1 MTRGED
7 QGKMTLVLG
16 VKMRKTPECQMAQS
30 VQAKG
35 RTLINLVEVL
45 VGEGIRILVNWTIII
60 VMREKLNLVRGN
72 LALVGTERTG
82 ETKGDLEVLE
92 GTEMGREAVVEVAV
106 VEEEEEVALDVDVQE
121 ESTTDT
127 VEVTK
132 RKL

>member
-30 VQAKG
+30 VRAKG

-82 ETKGDLEVLE
+82 ETKRDLE
-92 GTEMGREAVVEVAV
+92 GTGMGREAVVEAAV
-106 VEEEEEVALDVDVQE
+106 VEEEEGVASDVDVE
-121 ESTTDT
+121 EENTTDT